1 VISTSYSTINLQST
15 LAAASP
21 CSDPPAPAPHHPI
34 SCRDEL
40 LWLDEDGTF
49 GCEHA
54 QVPATD
60 PRTRSCL
67 DHSIAILLLELA
79 VEKESRDAG

>member
-1 VISTSYSTINLQST
+1 VIRTTYSTINLQAT
-15 LAAASP
+15 LSASNPPTELPPNAA
-21 CSDPPAPAPHHPI
+21 HHPI

-40 LWLDEDGTF
+40 LWLDEDGTL

-54 QVPATD
+54 QVPASD
-60 PRTRSCL
+60 RRTQFCI
-67 DHSIAILLLELA
+67 DHSIAILILELA